1 MEGRALDFTNG
12 TPTSGHQTLQTGK
25 TLDQCFSTQNNQK
38 NWQNPIKAFFKLTNR
53 GYPNL
58 PLPIITEDIQ
68 SYVSNL
74 S

>member
-1 MEGRALDFTNG
+1 MEDRALDFTNG

-25 TLDQCFSTQNNQK
+25 TLDQCFPTQNNQK
-38 NWQNPIKAFFKLTNR
+38 NWQNPIKAFFYLTNR
-53 GYPNL
+53 SYPNL
-58 PLPIITEDIQ
+58 PLPKLTEHIL